1 MPVSSVVRDRCRT
14 LLGENEGIR
23 YVFPALSVG
32 PPGMANF
39 LIVVTDTA
47 VNVLATRML
56 RSDRP
61 VSVYATFPRE
71 TRLGPILHAPGP
83 IIELGSMSFE
93 FDEEYAAV
101 VSAAD
106 AEVFAPE
113 TLPPDPLPDL

>member
-1 MPVSSVVRDRCRT
+1 MPVGSAVRDRCRK
-14 LLGENEGIR
+14 LLEDHGEIR

-32 PPGMANF
+32 PAETGHF
-39 LIVVTDTA
+39 LIVVTDLS
-47 VNVLATRML
+47 VSVLATRTL
-56 RSDRP
+56 KTDRP
-61 VSVYATFPRE
+61 VSVHAAYPRY
-71 TRLGPILHAPGP
+71 TRLGPILPGS
-83 IIELGSMSFE
+83 IIELGPMAFE